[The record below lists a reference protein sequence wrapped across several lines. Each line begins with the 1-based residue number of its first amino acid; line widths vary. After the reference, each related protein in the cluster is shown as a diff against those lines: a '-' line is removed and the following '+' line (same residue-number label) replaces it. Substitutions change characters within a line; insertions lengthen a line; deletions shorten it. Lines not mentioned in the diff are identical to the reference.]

1 MDTPNVNIVFATD
14 IVPPSDLAE
23 LANKY
28 MYSKKTCF
36 VIENPKHSQ
45 SDAINSFGVN
55 EKKEDGEVE
64 IFGLEDIFE

>member
-1 MDTPNVNIVFATD
+1 
-14 IVPPSDLAE
+14 
-23 LANKY
+23 